1 MLPVFVS
8 MLTKALKIVDIKE
21 RALTIENI
29 INLKTMPNPTH
40 HHAQLIHHVKLIHHL
55 QLITPSNSFTP
66 STLKSSSHLTRQ
78 LILSTIRQLVKFSNL
93 AKIS

>member
-1 MLPVFVS
+1 

-40 HHAQLIHHVKLIHHL
+40 HPVQLIYPINPPNLPLI
-55 QLITPSNSFTP
+55 QPGN
-66 STLKSSSHLTRQ
+66 SSSRP
-78 LILSTIRQLVKFSNL
+78 LINS
-93 AKIS
+93 